1 MNIVTSWMKSFLL
14 TLKSKSDM
22 FRPKEPRAGT
32 LHKLKVETEGKVETV
47 KALVEEA
54 DELTEESSVEEME
67 SMTERLNAMAPD
79 GHIGT
84 PGRKYRPDQEKGR
97 KESAFKKRQKKN
109 QLAKKSRKKNR
120 R

>member
-1 MNIVTSWMKSFLL
+1 MNIMTSWMKSFLL
-14 TLKSKSDM
+14 TLKSKNDM
-22 FRPKEPRAGT
+22 LRPKEPRAGT
-32 LHKLKVETEGKVETV
+32 LHKLKIETEGKVDAAE
-47 KALVEEA
+47 ALIEEA
-54 DELTEESSVEEME
+54 SVITEDSPVEEME
-67 SMTERLNAMAPD
+67 SMTERMNEMTPHL
-79 GHIGT
+79 GT